1 MLVFDDSYEHEVWN
15 ETSNPRII
23 LIIDLVHPDI
33 TQVLLNAAHVHS
45 YAGFN
50 GQGKELLAL
59 TRIADPG
66 VLVVSGFQNM
76 VGSGISIKI

>member
-50 GQGKELLAL
+50 GQGKDGLYLRS
-59 TRIADPG
+59 T
-66 VLVVSGFQNM
+66 N
-76 VGSGISIKI
+76 